1 MEVLGEHGS
10 ASAWTCKSFTR
21 LVQPLRPRDF
31 ECLLTL
37 HGLIEALTARQKYL
51 FQGCEKDRSLLGR
64 VAKWT
69 GVITTDFFSVGGD
82 GESLDTA
89 SHSRQFYTVVEI
101 LASAYNSGLRP
112 HTVYDDNTDT
122 CDP

>member
-1 MEVLGEHGS
+1 
-10 ASAWTCKSFTR
+10 
-21 LVQPLRPRDF
+21 VQPLRTRDF

-37 HGLIEALTARQKYL
+37 HGLIEALAARPKYL

-69 GVITTDFFSVGGD
+69 GVITADFFSVGD

-89 SHSRQFYTVVEI
+89 AHSRQFYTIVEI
-101 LASAYNSGLRP
+101 LASAYNSGLCLHNCLRRQHGYPRP
-112 HTVYDDNTDT
+112 VGGGGLCSH
-122 CDP
+122 PLPHLAALQHH